1 MSGNEIILI
10 IAATFLFCAIT
21 FGLGALLWRY
31 LAERGRRERERDELL
46 RKLVP
51 ALEAFAAAVVPFSIL
66 PKMLDGLTKVCAAQV
81 AEITKFRE
89 ATQVIAGILGQKPPK
104 DEFTAP
110 TEEDAYRAGR
120 KQEYLIRGLSPE
132 EAETQMEVDEQQKIY
147 GGGDPSVLNSM
158 MET

>member
-1 MSGNEIILI
+1 MSGSETILI

-21 FGLGALLWRY
+21 FGAAALLWRY
-31 LAERGRRERERDELL
+31 MAARGRLERERDELL

-66 PKMLDGLTKVCAAQV
+66 PKMLDGLTKVCGAQV
-81 AEITKFRE
+81 TEITKFRE

-104 DEFTAP
+104 DELSTP

-120 KQEYLIRGLSPE
+120 RQEYMIRGMSPE
-132 EAETQMEVDEQQKIY
+132 EADTQMDVDDQQKIY
-147 GGGDPSVLNSM
+147 GGGDPSVLGSM